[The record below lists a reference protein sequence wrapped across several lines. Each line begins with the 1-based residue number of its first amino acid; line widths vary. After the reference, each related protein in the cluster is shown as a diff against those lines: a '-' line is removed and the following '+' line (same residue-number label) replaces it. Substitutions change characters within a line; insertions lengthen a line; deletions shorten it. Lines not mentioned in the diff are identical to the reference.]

1 MARHKK
7 VAPMDDDLPA
17 LDISS
22 LIDCTFLLL
31 IYFLVTTTIQK
42 REQDLDM
49 TLPAAAPS
57 ESVPDIDPKFIK
69 VDANGTISVGA
80 GASQIPMDSDPDSR
94 DLPLLTADLQ
104 SYASAAKSAG
114 SNSRPLVQLYVDGGA
129 SQQRVI
135 DVLNVLA
142 GVGISNVTFTDL
154 VDP

>member
-7 VAPMDDDLPA
+7 VENLEEDQPA

-57 ESVPDIDPKFIK
+57 ESQPDIDPKFIK
-69 VDANGTISVGA
+69 LDANGAIYVGA
-80 GASQIPMDSDPDSR
+80 GASQIPMDTDPSVR

-104 SYASAAKSAG
+104 TYASAAKSAD
-114 SNSRPLVQLYVDGGA
+114 SKPLVQLYVDGGA

-135 DVLNVLA
+135 DVLNALA
-142 GVGISNVTFTDL
+142 GVEITNVTFTDL

>member
-7 VAPMDDDLPA
+7 VESMDEDLPA

-57 ESVPDIDPKFIK
+57 ESQPDIDPKFIK
-69 VDANGTISVGA
+69 VDANGAISVGA
-80 GASQIPMDSDPDSR
+80 GASQIPMDADPAVR

-104 SYASAAKSAG
+104 SYASAAKSAD
-114 SNSRPLVQLYVDGGA
+114 SKPLVQLYVDGGA
-129 SQQRVI
+129 NQQRVI
-135 DVLNVLA
+135 DVLNALA

>member
-7 VAPMDDDLPA
+7 VESLEEDQPA

-49 TLPAAAPS
+49 TLPASAQS
-57 ESVPDIDPKFIK
+57 ESQPDIDPKFIK
-69 VDANGTISVGA
+69 VDASGAIYVGA
-80 GASQIPMDSDPDSR
+80 GASQIPMDADPSVR

-104 SYASAAKSAG
+104 TYASAAKSAD
-114 SNSRPLVQLYVDGGA
+114 SKPLVQLYVDSGA

-135 DVLNVLA
+135 DVLNALA
-142 GVGISNVTFTDL
+142 GVEITNVTFTDL
-154 VDP
+154 IDP

>member
-7 VAPMDDDLPA
+7 VENLEEDQPA

-57 ESVPDIDPKFIK
+57 ESQPDIDPKFIK
-69 VDANGTISVGA
+69 VDSNGAIYVGA
-80 GASQIPMDSDPDSR
+80 GASQIPMDTDPSVR

-104 SYASAAKSAG
+104 TYASAAKSAD
-114 SNSRPLVQLYVDGGA
+114 SKPLVQLYVDGGA
-129 SQQRVI
+129 NQQRVI
-135 DVLNVLA
+135 DVLNALA
-142 GVGISNVTFTDL
+142 GVEITNVTFTDL

>member
-7 VAPMDDDLPA
+7 VESLEEDQPA

-57 ESVPDIDPKFIK
+57 QSQPDIDPKFIK
-69 VDANGTISVGA
+69 VDSNGAISVGA
-80 GASQIPMDSDPDSR
+80 GASQIPMDTDPGVR

-104 SYASAAKSAG
+104 SYASAAKSAD
-114 SNSRPLVQLYVDGGA
+114 SKPLVQLYVDGA
-129 SQQRVI
+129 ANQQRVI
-135 DVLNVLA
+135 DVLNALA

>member
-7 VAPMDDDLPA
+7 VESLEEDQPA

-42 REQDLDM
+42 RETDLDM

-57 ESVPDIDPKFIK
+57 ESQPDIDPKFIK
-69 VDANGTISVGA
+69 IDSNGAISVGA
-80 GASQIPMDSDPDSR
+80 GASQIPMDADPSVR

-104 SYASAAKSAG
+104 TYASAAKSAE
-114 SNSRPLVQLYVDGGA
+114 SKPLVQLYVDGGA

-135 DVLNVLA
+135 DVLNALA
-142 GVGISNVTFTDL
+142 GVEITNVTFTDL

>member
-7 VAPMDDDLPA
+7 REAADEDLPA

-22 LIDCTFLLL
+22 LIDATFLLL

-57 ESVPDIDPKFIK
+57 ESQPDIDPKFIK
-69 VDANGTISVGA
+69 VDANGAISVGA
-80 GASQIPMDSDPDSR
+80 GAAQIPMDADPDVR
-94 DLPLLTADLQ
+94 ELPLLTADLQ

-114 SNSRPLVQLYVDGGA
+114 SKPLVQLYVDGGA
-129 SQQRVI
+129 NQQRVI

-142 GVGISNVTFTDL
+142 GVEITNVTFTDL

>member
-1 MARHKK
+1 MARHTKRQEL
-7 VAPMDDDLPA
+7 DEDLPA

-22 LIDCTFLLL
+22 LIDATFLLL

-42 REQDLDM
+42 RETDLDM

-57 ESVPDIDPKFIK
+57 ESQPDIDPKFIK
-69 VDANGTISVGA
+69 IDSNGAISVGA
-80 GASQIPMDSDPDSR
+80 GASQIPMDADPSVR

-104 SYASAAKSAG
+104 TYASAAKSAE
-114 SNSRPLVQLYVDGGA
+114 SKPLVQLYVDGGA

-135 DVLNVLA
+135 DVLNALA
-142 GVGISNVTFTDL
+142 GVEITNVTFTDL

>member
-7 VAPMDDDLPA
+7 REAADEDLPA

-22 LIDCTFLLL
+22 LIDATFLLL

-42 REQDLDM
+42 RETDLDM

-57 ESVPDIDPKFIK
+57 ETPPDIDPKFIK
-69 VDANGTISVGA
+69 IDASGAVSVGS
-80 GASQIPMDSDPDSR
+80 GAAQIPMDSDPDSR

-104 SYASAAKSAG
+104 TYASAAKSAG
-114 SNSRPLVQLYVDGGA
+114 SNSKALVQLYVDGGA

-142 GVGISNVTFTDL
+142 GVGITNVTFTDL